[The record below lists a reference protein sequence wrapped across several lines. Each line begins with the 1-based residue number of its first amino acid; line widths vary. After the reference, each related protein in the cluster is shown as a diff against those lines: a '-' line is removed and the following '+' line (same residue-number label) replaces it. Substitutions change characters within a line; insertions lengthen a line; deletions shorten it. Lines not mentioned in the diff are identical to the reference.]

1 MKQASCPICRRKMAG
16 KSQAEWPQFPFC
28 SERCKTIDLGR
39 WLSGTYRLPAEDQE
53 EDLDAEEQEV
63 P

>member
-1 MKQASCPICRRKMAG
+1 MIQASCPICQKVMEGRTR
-16 KSQAEWPQFPFC
+16 AEWPQFPFC
-28 SERCKTIDLGR
+28 SERCRTVDLGR

-53 EDLDAEEQEV
+53 ESPETEDQEV

>member
-1 MKQASCPICRRKMAG
+1 MAG

-53 EDLDAEEQEV
+53 EDPDAVEKEV